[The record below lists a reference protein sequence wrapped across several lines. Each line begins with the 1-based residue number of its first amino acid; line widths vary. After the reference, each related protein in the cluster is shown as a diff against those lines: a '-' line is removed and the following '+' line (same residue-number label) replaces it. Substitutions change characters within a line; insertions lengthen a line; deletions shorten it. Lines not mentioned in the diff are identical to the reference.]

1 MTCVLSLTIVRVY
14 CLPFG
19 NVLLEILER
28 CSPSPT
34 VLMLISYLFLLYDT
48 LFHNRCHQIEFQ
60 KLKKYLT
67 NLFFSFTIYFPALV
81 ICYWQKYPLG
91 KREVVIQCLGN
102 CMKYIFEIIDFWCR
116 KVKMRYKWKTVVY
129 MELLQTKH

>member
-28 CSPSPT
+28 CSPSLT
-34 VLMLISYLFLLYDT
+34 VLMLISYIFLLYDT

-129 MELLQTKH
+129 MGLLQTKH